1 MIALENA
8 FVQYG
13 PARVLSDVTITAA
26 QDEIIAI
33 VGRNGAGKSTTLK
46 TMMGL
51 LPLQQGRRMF
61 HQQDITRVAVENIS
75 RLGIALVPD
84 SRRIF
89 PNLTVMENL
98 RMGGLAHKP
107 GYWTIE
113 RVLEIFPRLQERI
126 GFGGDQLSGGEQQML
141 SIARA
146 LLGNPKILLLD
157 EPTEGLAPLI
167 VNHLIEIFTLVHQQ
181 GTGIV
186 LVEQNLKVPM
196 RLAHRQYVLDHG
208 AVAWSGTAAELQAQ
222 RETVESIIT
231 TGVTHEH

>member
-13 PARVLSDVTITAA
+13 PARVLSDVSIKAA
-26 QDEIIAI
+26 RDEIIAI

-51 LPLQQGRRMF
+51 LPLQQGRRIF
-61 HQQDITRVAVENIS
+61 QQQDISRQAVENIS

-89 PNLTVMENL
+89 PNMSVMENL
-98 RMGGLAHKP
+98 RMGALAHKP
-107 GYWTIE
+107 GYWTIK

-167 VNHLIEIFTLVHQQ
+167 VNQLIEIFTMVHKQ
-181 GTGIV
+181 GTGVV

-208 AVAWSGTAAELQAQ
+208 AVAWSGTAAELAAQ

-231 TGVTHEH
+231 TGVNHEH

>member
-13 PARVLSDVTITAA
+13 AARVLSDVSIKAA

-51 LPLQQGRRMF
+51 LPLQQGRRLF
-61 HQQDITRVAVENIS
+61 HQQDISRQAVENIS

-89 PNLTVMENL
+89 PNLSVMENL
-98 RMGGLAHKP
+98 RMGALAHKP
-107 GYWTIE
+107 GYWTIA

-208 AVAWSGTAAELQAQ
+208 AVAWSGTAAELEAQ

-231 TGVTHEH
+231 TGVNHEH

>member
-8 FVQYG
+8 YVQYG
-13 PARVLSDVTITAA
+13 QARVLSDVSIEAA
-26 QDEIIAI
+26 QHEIVAI
-33 VGRNGAGKSTTLK
+33 IGRNGAGKSTALK
-46 TMMGL
+46 TMIGL
-51 LPLQQGRRMF
+51 LRLQQGRRLLST
-61 HQQDITRVAVENIS
+61 QDITQLAVEKIS

-84 SRRIF
+84 TRRIF
-89 PNLTVMENL
+89 PNLSVMENL
-98 RMGGLAHKP
+98 RMGQLAHKP

-126 GFGGDQLSGGEQQML
+126 AFGGDQLSGGEQQML
-141 SIARA
+141 AIARA
-146 LLGNPKILLLD
+146 LLGNPKMLLLD

-167 VNHLIEIFTLVHQQ
+167 VNHLIEIFSQVHRQ

-208 AVAWSGTAAELQAQ
+208 AVAWSGTSAELEAQ
-222 RETVESIIT
+222 RDFVESIIT
-231 TGVTHEH
+231 TGVSHEP

>member
-13 PARVLSDVTITAA
+13 PARVLSDVSIKAA

-51 LPLQQGRRMF
+51 LALQQGRRMF
-61 HQQDITRVAVENIS
+61 HQQDISRQAVENIS
-75 RLGIALVPD
+75 RLGVALVPD

-89 PNLTVMENL
+89 LNLSVMENL
-98 RMGGLAHKP
+98 RMGALAHKP
-107 GYWTIE
+107 CYWTIA

-167 VNHLIEIFTLVHQQ
+167 VNHLIEIFSLVHQQ

-196 RLAHRQYVLDHG
+196 RLAHRQYVMDHG
-208 AVAWSGTAAELQAQ
+208 AVAWSGTAAELEAQ

-231 TGVTHEH
+231 TGVNHEH

>member
-1 MIALENA
+1 MIALENIV
-8 FVQYG
+8 VQYG
-13 PARVLSDVTITAA
+13 AARVLSDVTVKAA

-33 VGRNGAGKSTTLK
+33 IGRNGAGKSTTLK
-46 TMMGL
+46 AMMAL
-51 LPLQQGRRMF
+51 LPLQHGRRLF
-61 HQQDITRVAVENIS
+61 NQQDISHKPVEHIS

-98 RMGGLAHKP
+98 RMGALAHKP
-107 GYWTIE
+107 GYWTIK
-113 RVLEIFPRLQERI
+113 RVLDIFPRLQERI
-126 GFGGDQLSGGEQQML
+126 AFGGDQLSGGEQQML
-141 SIARA
+141 SIGRA

-167 VNHLIEIFTLVHQQ
+167 VNQLIEVFGLVHKQ

-186 LVEQNLKVPM
+186 LVEQNLRVSM

-208 AVAWSGTAAELQAQ
+208 TVAWSGTTAELEAQ
-222 RETVESIIT
+222 RDIVESIIT
-231 TGVTHEH
+231 TGVSHGH

>member
-8 FVQYG
+8 HVRYG
-13 PARVLSDVTITAA
+13 QATVLSEVSITAS

-33 VGRNGAGKSTTLK
+33 IGRNGAGKSTTLK
-46 TMMGL
+46 TLIGL
-51 LPLQQGRRMF
+51 LPLHHGKRAYFGR
-61 HQQDITRVAVENIS
+61 DISRLPVEQIS
-75 RLGIALVPD
+75 RLGVALVPD

-89 PNLTVMENL
+89 PNLSVMENL
-98 RMGGLAHKP
+98 RMGGLGHAP
-107 GYWTIE
+107 GYWSIP

-141 SIARA
+141 AIARA

-167 VNHLIEIFTLVHQQ
+167 VNNLIDIFALVHRQ

-196 RLAHRQYVLDHG
+196 RLAQRQYVLDHG
-208 AVAWSGTAAELQAQ
+208 SVAWSGTSAELAQQ
-222 RETVESIIT
+222 REHVEAIIT
-231 TGVTHEH
+231 TGVEHVA

>member
-13 PARVLSDVTITAA
+13 HARVLSDVSITAA
-26 QDEIIAI
+26 QHEIIAI
-33 VGRNGAGKSTTLK
+33 IGRNGAGKSTTLK

-51 LPLQQGRRMF
+51 LPLKQGRRLLD
-61 HQQDITRVAVENIS
+61 QQDITRLAVENIS

-89 PNLTVMENL
+89 PNLSVMENL
-98 RMGGLAHKP
+98 RMGALAHKP
-107 GYWTIE
+107 GYWTIP

-126 GFGGDQLSGGEQQML
+126 AFGGDQLSGGEQQML

-167 VNHLIEIFTLVHQQ
+167 VNHLIEIFNLVHQQ

-196 RLAHRQYVLDHG
+196 RLAQRQYVLDHG
-208 AVAWSGTAAELQAQ
+208 AVAWSGTSAELEAQ
-222 RETVESIIT
+222 RDLVESIIT

>member
-13 PARVLSDVTITAA
+13 HARALSDITIEAA
-26 QDEIIAI
+26 QHEIIAI
-33 VGRNGAGKSTTLK
+33 IGRNGAGKSTTLK

-51 LPLQQGRRMF
+51 LPLEQGRRLF
-61 HQQDITRVAVENIS
+61 HQQDITRLAVENIS

-89 PNLTVMENL
+89 PNLSVMENL

-113 RVLEIFPRLQERI
+113 RVLGIFPRLQERI
-126 GFGGDQLSGGEQQML
+126 EFGGDQLSGGEQQML

-167 VNHLIEIFTLVHQQ
+167 VNDLIDIFALVHRE
-181 GTGIV
+181 GAGIV

-208 AVAWSGTAAELQAQ
+208 AVAWSGTSAELETQ
-222 RETVESIIT
+222 RDLVESIIT
-231 TGVTHEH
+231 TGVAHEH

>member
-8 FVQYG
+8 YVQYG
-13 PARVLSDVTITAA
+13 QANVLSAVSIQAA

-33 VGRNGAGKSTTLK
+33 IGRNGAGKSTTLK
-46 TMMGL
+46 TMIGL
-51 LPLQQGRRMF
+51 LPLQQGRRHF
-61 HQQDITRVAVENIS
+61 LGQDISRLPVEQIS
-75 RLGIALVPD
+75 RLGVALVPD

-89 PNLTVMENL
+89 PNLSVMENL
-98 RMGGLAHKP
+98 RIGGLGHKP
-107 GYWTIE
+107 GYWDIA
-113 RVLEIFPRLQERI
+113 RVLDIFPRLQERI
-126 GFGGDQLSGGEQQML
+126 HFGGDQLSGGEQQML

-167 VNHLIEIFTLVHQQ
+167 VNNLIDIFTLVHQQ

-208 AVAWSGTAAELQAQ
+208 AVAWSGTSAELEAQ
-222 RETVESIIT
+222 REHVEAIIT
-231 TGVTHEH
+231 TGAAHAA

>member
-1 MIALENA
+1 MIELHNA

-13 PARVLSDVTITAA
+13 QARVLSDISLTASR
-26 QDEIIAI
+26 DEIIAVI
-33 VGRNGAGKSTTLK
+33 GRNGAGKSTTLK

-51 LPLQQGRRMF
+51 MPLQQGRRLFMG
-61 HQQDITRVAVENIS
+61 QDISRLPVEQIS
-75 RLGIALVPD
+75 RLGLALVPD

-89 PNLTVMENL
+89 PNLSVQENL
-98 RMGGLAHKP
+98 KIGGIGHAP
-107 GYWTIE
+107 GYWTIP

-167 VNHLIEIFTLVHQQ
+167 VNQLIEIFSLVHKQ

-196 RLAHRQYVLDHG
+196 RLAQRQYVLDHG
-208 AVAWSGTAAELQAQ
+208 TVAWSGTSAELAAQ
-222 RETVESIIT
+222 REHVEAIIT
-231 TGVTHEH
+231 TGVKHVH

>member
-8 FVQYG
+8 YVQYG
-13 PARVLSDVTITAA
+13 PARVLSDVTIKAA

-51 LPLQQGRRMF
+51 LPLQQGRRLF
-61 HQQDITRVAVENIS
+61 HQQDISRQAVENIS
-75 RLGIALVPD
+75 RLGVALVPD

-89 PNLTVMENL
+89 PNLSVMENL
-98 RMGGLAHKP
+98 RMGALAHKP

-231 TGVTHEH
+231 TGVSHEH

>member
-13 PARVLSDVTITAA
+13 HARVLNDVTIQAA
-26 QDEIIAI
+26 QNEIIAI
-33 VGRNGAGKSTTLK
+33 IGRNGAGKSTTLR

-51 LPLQQGRRMF
+51 LPLKQGRRLYE
-61 HQQDITRVAVENIS
+61 QQDITRLPVENIS

-89 PNLTVMENL
+89 SNLSVIENL

-157 EPTEGLAPLI
+157 EPTEGLAPVI
-167 VNHLIEIFTLVHQQ
+167 VNDLIEVFGLVHQQ

-186 LVEQNLKVPM
+186 LVEQNFKVPM

-208 AVAWSGTAAELQAQ
+208 SVVWSGTSAELEAQ
-222 RETVESIIT
+222 RDIVESIIT

>member
-1 MIALENA
+1 MLALENA

-13 PARVLSDVTITAA
+13 AARVLSDVTITAA

-33 VGRNGAGKSTTLK
+33 IGRNGAGKSTTLK

-51 LPLQQGRRMF
+51 LPLKQGRRLF
-61 HQQDITRVAVENIS
+61 DQQDITNLPVEKIS

-89 PNLTVMENL
+89 SNLSVLENL

-107 GYWTIE
+107 GYWTVA

-126 GFGGDQLSGGEQQML
+126 AFGGDQLSGGEQQML

-167 VNHLIEIFTLVHQQ
+167 VNDLIDIFSLVHKQ

-208 AVAWSGTAAELQAQ
+208 AVAWSGTSVELEAQ
-222 RETVESIIT
+222 RDFVESIIT
-231 TGVTHEH
+231 TGVAHEH

>member
-8 FVQYG
+8 HVRYG
-13 PARVLSDVTITAA
+13 RATVLSEVSITAS

-33 VGRNGAGKSTTLK
+33 IGRNGAGKSTTLK
-46 TMMGL
+46 TLIGL
-51 LPLQQGRRMF
+51 LPLHHGKRAYFGR
-61 HQQDITRVAVENIS
+61 DISRLPVEQIS
-75 RLGIALVPD
+75 RLGVALVPD

-89 PNLTVMENL
+89 PNLSVMENL
-98 RMGGLAHKP
+98 RMGGLGHAP
-107 GYWTIE
+107 GYWTIP

-141 SIARA
+141 AIARA

-167 VNHLIEIFTLVHQQ
+167 VTNLIDIFALVHQQ

-196 RLAHRQYVLDHG
+196 RLAQRQYVLDHG
-208 AVAWSGTAAELQAQ
+208 SVAWSGTSAELAQ
-222 RETVESIIT
+222 QRDHVEAIIT
-231 TGVTHEH
+231 TGVEHVS

>member
-13 PARVLSDVTITAA
+13 HARALSDITIQAA

-46 TMMGL
+46 TIMGL
-51 LPLQQGRRMF
+51 LPLQQGRRHF
-61 HQQDITRVAVENIS
+61 HGKDITSMTAEHIS
-75 RLGIALVPD
+75 RLGVALVPD

-89 PNLTVMENL
+89 PNLSVMENL

-107 GYWTIE
+107 GYWTIA
-113 RVLEIFPRLQERI
+113 RVLGIFPRLQERI
-126 GFGGDQLSGGEQQML
+126 DFGGDQLSGGEQQML

-167 VNHLIEIFTLVHQQ
+167 VNDLIDVFTLVHRE

-208 AVAWSGTAAELQAQ
+208 TVAWSGTSTELEAQ
-222 RETVESIIT
+222 RDLIESIIT
-231 TGVTHEH
+231 TGVSHEH

>member
-1 MIALENA
+1 MIELENA

-13 PARVLSDVTITAA
+13 AARVLSDVTIKAA

-33 VGRNGAGKSTTLK
+33 IGRNGAGKSTALK
-46 TMMGL
+46 AMMGL
-51 LPLQQGRRMF
+51 LPLQQGRRLLK
-61 HQQDITRVAVENIS
+61 QQDITQLPVEKIS

-84 SRRIF
+84 TRRIF

-98 RMGGLAHKP
+98 RMGGLMHKP
-107 GYWTIE
+107 GYWTIQ
-113 RVLEIFPRLQERI
+113 RVFEIFPRLQERSAL
-126 GFGGDQLSGGEQQML
+126 GGNQLSGGEQQML

-157 EPTEGLAPLI
+157 EPTEGLAPRI
-167 VNHLIEIFTLVHQQ
+167 VNDLIDIFSLVHKQ

-208 AVAWSGTAAELQAQ
+208 VVAWSGTSAELQAQ
-222 RETVESIIT
+222 REIVESIIT
-231 TGVTHEH
+231 TGVTIEN